1 MKAGAP
7 FIRAPAQE
15 LQKKYY
21 FVAFAFVLPE
31 RVYLFFSSINSRL
44 NFFVCDIY
52 CLCDRHLQL
61 IPYRMSLLSVIH

>member
-21 FVAFAFVLPE
+21 FVAFVFVLPE
-31 RVYLFFSSINSRL
+31 RVYLFLVRSI
-44 NFFVCDIY
+44 
-52 CLCDRHLQL
+52 
-61 IPYRMSLLSVIH
+61 PG